1 MDLNQT
7 ATEKKS
13 RQLNYEILRILAM
26 MMIVSLHYF
35 SKGGL
40 LGSPI
45 STQMGAINYTIWLL
59 EAFCLVAV
67 NVYVL
72 ISGYFGVGDEAV
84 PFDGKKA
91 LRRPLKIW
99 LQVLFYSV
107 IIGTIATFISGN
119 TINLYQIFNYVFP
132 ILTEHYWFATAYIVL
147 CFLMPFLN
155 EGFNLIDK
163 KTMRA
168 IIFALLIIFS
178 ISKTVIPMK
187 LPWEKYGYDAYWFVV
202 LYLTGGYLRRYGIP
216 LITNRLRAAALY
228 IASALMIFVSF
239 IVLRAV
245 YFRTGSLEN
254 FVDYAYSYNHF
265 LCYIGA
271 IGLFLVFRT
280 PKELSAPR
288 QVRNLIELFSGAAFG
303 VYLIHE
309 HIDIRYRWVKW
320 FKCSEHINSSVG
332 IFLIRMLLTVVAVY
346 LICSLIE
353 MARIKLSGRNALEH
367 LLALVLFIYPLRK
380 VTVGV
385 DLMDAGYA
393 LGNYRFFDTMNP
405 MWRLA
410 TYLANVTG
418 ALLTKLPYGDTWIG
432 MNIYT
437 SLFIGAAAAGAYLF
451 FVNRYGEKS
460 RLFKWL
466 LFAAELT
473 ALSLCWAPSV
483 ILYHY
488 LGYIMM
494 TAASLILFKAIT
506 DEQQKNNGG
515 DSAEKDSG
523 EKNNSMRDSS
533 RRNDSRRDGGRRN
546 DSRRDDSKNSGINS
560 TNINST
566 DMDSVAIRSKKTYI
580 IAGVILGLAVAV
592 RMPNITYMAFILPLW
607 YYCIFIE
614 RKGIATIIKRTL
626 YCIIG
631 YCIGMITP
639 IIYISIR
646 YGAAA
651 YPNMISSLF
660 GMTDT
665 ATDYKPTSMITA
677 MFGDYI
683 SYSPWLLLF
692 VLYIIT
698 GVIVFTAE
706 RRFLEKKAAEADI
719 LENFQSADRIIQ
731 IILKTVYIL
740 GLLVLLRLCY
750 GKGMFDFDYTE
761 YFCMYKWLTVY
772 LLTVIALSIW
782 TLVYKESN
790 AEIKL
795 WAVFALVTVFI
806 TPLGSNNGLYP
817 VINNLFIIAPVSILL
832 LHELFQAAESRSA
845 ALTFPLK
852 TVTAFVF
859 ICVMVQSLL
868 FGAVFV
874 FHDEADSKNSRV
886 ALKLESS
893 SIADGLKTTAAKK
906 EVIEALDGFMSENSL
921 TSKSIITFGDVPA
934 LSYIFDMPPAV
945 STTWADLD
953 SNSLSELTASL
964 ERIKGDY
971 PVIIIGA
978 DAEGQKRQNLEIW
991 RQKLNTIESFINE
1004 NKYAQIYSNDE
1015 FIVYAR
1021 VKINEKTRQFR
1032 YTS

>member
-45 STQMGAINYTIWLL
+45 SPQMGAINYTIWLL

-72 ISGYFGVGDEAV
+72 ISGYFGIGETPV

-119 TINLYQIFNYVFP
+119 IINLYQIFSYVFP

-168 IIFALLIIFS
+168 IIFALLIVFS

-202 LYLTGGYLRRYGIP
+202 LYLTGGYLRRYGIR
-216 LITNRLRAAALY
+216 LVTNRLRAAALY

-245 YFRTGSLEN
+245 YFRTGSLED

-280 PKELSAPR
+280 QKELSVPK
-288 QVRNLIELFSGAAFG
+288 QVRNLIELFSGATFG

-309 HIDIRYRWVKW
+309 HIDIRDRWVKW

-332 IFLIRMLLTVVAVY
+332 LFLIRMLLTVVAVY

-353 MARIKLSGRNALEH
+353 IARIKLSGRNALEH

-418 ALLTKLPYGDTWIG
+418 ALLTKLPYGGTWIG

-460 RLFKWL
+460 RLLKWL
-466 LFAAELT
+466 LFAAEFT

-506 DEQQKNNGG
+506 DEQQKHS
-515 DSAEKDSG
+515 DDISG
-523 EKNNSMRDSS
+523 TV
-533 RRNDSRRDGGRRN
+533 
-546 DSRRDDSKNSGINS
+546 IH
-560 TNINST
+560 
-566 DMDSVAIRSKKTYI
+566 SKKAYI
-580 IAGVILGLAVAV
+580 IAGVILGLAVAA

-607 YYCIFIE
+607 YYCVFVE
-614 RKGIATIIKRTL
+614 KKGVAPLIKRTL
-626 YCIIG
+626 YCVIG

-639 IIYISIR
+639 IIYISMR
-646 YGAAA
+646 YGVAA

-692 VLYIIT
+692 VLYMIA
-698 GVIVFTAE
+698 GVIVFAVK

-740 GLLVLLRLCY
+740 GLFVLLRLCY

-761 YFCMYKWLTVY
+761 YFCMYKWLAVY

-782 TLVYKESN
+782 TLVYRESN

-874 FHDEADSKNSRV
+874 FHDEADSKNPRV

-906 EVIEALDGFMSENSL
+906 EAIEALDGFMSENSL

-964 ERIKGDY
+964 ERIKEDY

-978 DAEGQKRQNLEIW
+978 DAEEQKRQNLEIW
-991 RQKLNTIESFINE
+991 RQKLNTIENFISE